1 MPMEFLREIAG
12 GPFPVSVT
20 GETSLDKLRVLEA
33 AGMVRATL
41 PGDASGVATVHGL
54 TGLGRAKLAA
64 APHGARVQGG
74 DGTLVGNG

>member
-1 MPMEFLREIAG
+1 MPMEFLREIAA

-33 AGMVRATL
+33 AGMVVATL
-41 PGDASGVATVHGL
+41 PADCTGVATVHSL

-64 APHGARVQGG
+64 DPHGTVAQRP
-74 DGTLVGNG
+74 L

>member
-1 MPMEFLREIAG
+1 MPMEFLREIAA

-33 AGMVRATL
+33 AGMVVATL
-41 PGDASGVATVHGL
+41 PADCTGVATVLSL

-64 APHGARVQGG
+64 DPHGTVAQRP
-74 DGTLVGNG
+74 L